1 MRMAPARGKGSMQ
14 ERAASPR
21 RRGIAFIAVAAL
33 SLSLLGGLAW
43 AELGARHFQVSQRGR
58 AFQPGELSLH
68 RGDVVTIVNDD
79 GDLLHHAYIESDQFN
94 FDSGDQE
101 PGSKVD
107 IAFSMAGSFTVLCGI
122 HPKMKLVV
130 RVD

>member
-1 MRMAPARGKGSMQ
+1 V
-14 ERAASPR
+14 
-21 RRGIAFIAVAAL
+21 AVAAV

-43 AELGARHFQVSQRGR
+43 ADLGTGHFQVSQRGR
-58 AFQPGELSLH
+58 AFQPTELSVK

-79 GDLLHHAYIESDQFN
+79 GDLMHHAYIESDQFS

-107 IAFSMAGSFTVLCGI
+107 IAFTASGNFTVLCGI
-122 HPKMKLVV
+122 HPKMKLLV